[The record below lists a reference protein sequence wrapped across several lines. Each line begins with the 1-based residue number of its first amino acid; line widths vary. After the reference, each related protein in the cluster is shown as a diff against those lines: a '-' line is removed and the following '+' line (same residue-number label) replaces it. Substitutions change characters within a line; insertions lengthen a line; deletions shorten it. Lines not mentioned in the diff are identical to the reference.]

1 MRRYDKTHPDPR
13 YHAEWSRR
21 YANRAAFL
29 AKVSMGL
36 ALISVAL
43 VLLRAFGVLS

>member
-21 YANRAAFL
+21 YANRAILL
-29 AKVSMGL
+29 ARVSMGF
-36 ALISVAL
+36 AVISLAL
-43 VLLRAFGVLS
+43 VLLRALGVLS